1 LVTTTNKKAN
11 HHETV
16 YYFTY
21 LFHNVSIQCYEDKRR
36 KVALLDCIDA
46 LNDKATLT
54 LTGLGRKMRNKHV
67 ATKHNIKRVC
77 RLLVM
82 LTYKESEVK
91 YMHLLPASFYRN

>member
-1 LVTTTNKKAN
+1 MKPSTILHT
-11 HHETV
+11 
-16 YYFTY
+16 F
-21 LFHNVSIQCYEDKRR
+21 FIMSQFNVIEDKRR

-54 LTGLGRKMRNKHV
+54 LTGLSRKMRNKHV

-91 YMHLLPASFYRN
+91 YMHLLPAIFYRN